1 MINWFSIK
9 VKYTKELDNGS
20 YKRVS
25 EVYLVQAISFTD
37 AEARIFDELGM
48 IIKGEFIVLEIKRYE
63 VHDLFAFDDSNQWY
77 LLKIVY
83 ESHDL
88 DDDKSKRITQKFL
101 VTAESAKDAYDRLKS
116 ELSSFLVDFQI
127 PSVSLSNIVEIF
139 PYSNTKE
146 NV

>member
-25 EVYLVQAISFTD
+25 EVYLVQATSFTD
-37 AEARIFDELGM
+37 AEARIFEELGM

-63 VHDLFAFDDSNQWY
+63 VHDLFAFDDSSQWY

-116 ELSSFLVDFQI
+116 ELSSLLVDFQI

>member
-116 ELSSFLVDFQI
+116 ELSSLLVDFQI